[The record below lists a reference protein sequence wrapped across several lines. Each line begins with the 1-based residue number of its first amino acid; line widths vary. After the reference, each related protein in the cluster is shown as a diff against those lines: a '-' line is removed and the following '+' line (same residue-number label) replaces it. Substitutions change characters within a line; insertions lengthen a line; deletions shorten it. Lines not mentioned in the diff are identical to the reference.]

1 VNEPVPSVQEHRPD
15 VPVRLAR
22 VVQQA
27 MAKDPEDRPE
37 MNDLVRELDACL
49 GENGSQPDEGVTRI
63 VRAAGVPRARR
74 RRRSAPVFP
83 ILLAVLAAAF
93 LAGGAYLLADGDPEL
108 PAPAAEAEA
117 GPVTLTGAAA
127 YDPEGGD
134 GEHDDEVG
142 NATDK
147 DQATYWTTEEYQDF
161 TKEGVGLVLATNRA
175 VALSEITITTDD
187 PDFEAK
193 IRAGTSAVGPFE
205 DVSGDWKDVAGPTTF
220 DVDTGG
226 KTVRYYLLWIRLPR
240 EGGRAHVN
248 EVTART

>member
-1 VNEPVPSVQEHRPD
+1 MSELD
-15 VPVRLAR
+15 
-22 VVQQA
+22 
-27 MAKDPEDRPE
+27 
-37 MNDLVRELDACL
+37 DLVRELEACL
-49 GENGSQPDEGVTRI
+49 GENGSQPEEGVTRV
-63 VRAAGVPRARR
+63 VRAARVPRAGRQ
-74 RRRSAPVFP
+74 RRSAPVFP

-108 PAPAAEAEA
+108 PAPPAEAEA
-117 GPVTLTGAAA
+117 GPVALTGAAA

-147 DQATYWTTEEYQDF
+147 DETTYWTTENYQDF
-161 TKEGVGLVLATNRA
+161 TKEGVGLVIETNSA
-175 VALSEITITTDD
+175 VALSELTLTSDD

-193 IRAGTSAVGPFE
+193 IQAGASAGGPFDV
-205 DVSGDWKDVAGPTTF
+205 DVSGDWKEVTGPTTF
-220 DVDTGG
+220 DLDTGG
-226 KTVRYYLLWIRLPR
+226 EKYRYYLIWIRLPR